1 MRNISLW
8 GIRIAPLILV
18 VLLFIPGFLCPFG
31 YTDTF
36 FGAPQS
42 VLSLSTMPDYIR
54 TICDPIRDGYDYIK
68 SIYTGAS
75 VAQTAVLSDLIP
87 ILCMAFFITYIA
99 MALGTILTYFKSDTV
114 QNFGARVI
122 KIGGFFSLG
131 VTLATYLVNYSLR
144 FKVVAES
151 GVIINGVNVP
161 KDTYINSVQYG
172 LSRAVPIGAILAL
185 VLILLSVVGAYIFN
199 YINTQSIRA
208 AMKILQSVRPVEN
221 PGKRT
226 LKTVLCY
233 IVASLI
239 ALVFLIPFYFTVLN
253 SLRELNSMPTIRWP
267 TPPHFENYV
276 YAINRIPF
284 GRFAISSIIIVVLSV
299 GFGVVINYIF
309 AYAFARLN
317 APGKDFLFSIVITLM
332 MVPTI
337 ATQIPQYVVLIQMN
351 TYNTYWIWFLL
362 GLAGKPTYIFLY
374 RQFLMGIPKALE
386 ESAKIDGASMPRTIL
401 SIIVPNTAPVI
412 ATVFMLEFLYS
423 WGDVLLPFLYLDI
436 SIWPIS
442 GALQGTYY
450 KYPNTSTTLEPLVM
464 AMCIL
469 FIIPS
474 VVAYTFGQKYLRE
487 GMITSGLK
495 G

>member
-1 MRNISLW
+1 MT
-8 GIRIAPLILV
+8 RIAPLLLV
-18 VLLFIPGFLCPFG
+18 VLLFIPGLLCPFG
-31 YTDTF
+31 YSDSY
-36 FGAPQS
+36 FGSPQS
-42 VLSLSTMPDYIR
+42 VLTLSMQPDYIR
-54 TICDPIRDGYDYIK
+54 SILDPMRDGYNYIK

-75 VAQTAVLSDLIP
+75 VAETAVLSDLIP
-87 ILCMAFFITYIA
+87 ILCMGFFIAYIA
-99 MALGTILTYFKSDTV
+99 MAIGTIFTYHKNDTV
-114 QNFGARVI
+114 QNFGAKVV
-122 KIGGFFSLG
+122 KVAGFFSLG
-131 VTLATYLVNYSLR
+131 VTLATYMVNYSLR
-144 FKVVAES
+144 FKVIATGE
-151 GVIINGVNVP
+151 
-161 KDTYINSVQYG
+161 YQNSYEYG
-172 LSRAVPIGAILAL
+172 LCRAVPLGAILAML
-185 VLILLSVVGAYIFN
+185 LILIGIVGAYIFN

-226 LKTVLCY
+226 LKTIICY
-233 IVASLI
+233 IVAVVI
-239 ALVFLIPFYFTVLN
+239 ALVFLVPFYFTVLN
-253 SLRELNSMPTIRWP
+253 SVRELSSMPVIRWP

-284 GRFAISSIIIVVLSV
+284 GQFAFSSLVIVVLSV

-309 AYAFARLN
+309 AYAFARLQ

-337 ATQIPQYVVLIQMN
+337 ATQIPQYVVLIQLN

-436 SIWPIS
+436 TKWPIS
-442 GALQGTYY
+442 GALQGKYY
-450 KYPNTSTTLEPLVM
+450 VYPNTSTTLEPLVM
-464 AMCIL
+464 AMCIM

-474 VVAYTFGQKYLRE
+474 VIAYTFGQKYLRE

>member
-8 GIRIAPLILV
+8 AIRIAPLVLV
-18 VLLFIPGFLCPFG
+18 VLLFIPGLLCPFG

-54 TICDPIRDGYDYIK
+54 TICDPMVSGYDYIK

-87 ILCMAFFITYIA
+87 ILCMGFFITYIA
-99 MALGTILTYFKSDTV
+99 MALGTVLTYFKSDTV

-122 KIGGFFSLG
+122 KIAGFFSLG

-144 FKVVAES
+144 FKVLATGEFQ
-151 GVIINGVNVP
+151 NA
-161 KDTYINSVQYG
+161 VQYEHNGG
-172 LSRAVPIGAILAL
+172 LCRAVPVGTILAL
-185 VLILLSVVGAYIFN
+185 VLILVGVVGSYIFN

-226 LKTVLCY
+226 LKTILAY
-233 IVASLI
+233 ITASLI
-239 ALVFLIPFYFTVLN
+239 ALVFLVPFYFTFLN
-253 SLRELNSMPTIRWP
+253 SMRELNSMPTIRWP

-284 GRFAISSIIIVVLSV
+284 GTFAFSSLVIVVLSV

-337 ATQIPQYVVLIQMN
+337 ATQIPQYVVLIQLN
-351 TYNTYWIWFLL
+351 TYNTFWIWFLL

-436 SIWPIS
+436 SKWPIS

-464 AMCIL
+464 AMCIM